1 MATMLSRINH
11 LQPSSPGLGMQQ
23 DMLGTA
29 VTQRRQTSRQSAPRV
44 DSLLPLPKEPED
56 ARLTGGTRSLD
67 RRLLAL
73 NLAGSLAKSALGK
86 PELVNPGP
94 APERAAA
101 PPLGAI
107 A

>member
-1 MATMLSRINH
+1 MATILSRINH
-11 LQPSSPGLGMQQ
+11 LQPSSPALQQ

-29 VTQRRQTSRQSAPRV
+29 VTQRRQPSRQTEPRV
-44 DSLLPLPKEPED
+44 DSLLLLPKEPED

-86 PELVNPGP
+86 SGLVKPGL

-101 PPLGAI
+101 PLLGAV

>member
-11 LQPSSPGLGMQQ
+11 LQSSPPGLRTQQ
-23 DMLGTA
+23 DLLGTE
-29 VTQRRQTSRQSAPRV
+29 VTQRRQPGRQKAPRV
-44 DSLLPLPKEPED
+44 DSLLPKEPED

-73 NLAGSLAKSALGK
+73 NLAGSLVRSALGK
-86 PELVNPGP
+86 PELVKPGP
-94 APERAAA
+94 APERVAGR
-101 PPLGAI
+101 PLGAV

>member
-11 LQPSSPGLGMQQ
+11 LQPSSSGLGIQQ
-23 DMLGTA
+23 DMLGTS
-29 VTQRRQTSRQSAPRV
+29 VTQRRQTAPRV
-44 DSLLPLPKEPED
+44 NPLLPLPREPED

-73 NLAGSLAKSALGK
+73 NLAGSLGKSALGK
-86 PELVNPGP
+86 PELVKPGP

-101 PPLGAI
+101 PPLGAV

>member
-1 MATMLSRINH
+1 MATMLSRTNH

-23 DMLGTA
+23 DLPVTV
-29 VTQRRQTSRQSAPRV
+29 VTQRRQPSRQAAPRV
-44 DSLLPLPKEPED
+44 HPLLPLPKEPED

-73 NLAGSLAKSALGK
+73 NVAGSLARSGRGK
-86 PELVNPGP
+86 TELVEPGP
-94 APERAAA
+94 APERAPA
-101 PPLGAI
+101 PLLGAV

>member
-1 MATMLSRINH
+1 MATMPSRINH

-23 DMLGTA
+23 EMLGTT
-29 VTQRRQTSRQSAPRV
+29 VTQRRQPSRQTPPRV
-44 DSLLPLPKEPED
+44 DSLLPLPNEPED

-73 NLAGSLAKSALGK
+73 NLAGSLARSGRGK
-86 PELVNPGP
+86 PELVKP

-101 PPLGAI
+101 PPLGAV

>member
-86 PELVNPGP
+86 PELVEPGP
-94 APERAAA
+94 ARECTAA
-101 PPLGAI
+101 PLLGAV